1 VLYILGVVETSGS
14 GVSMNRGP
22 RAPGGPSRPTKMCEM
37 THLHSTDGVFNSRR
51 GHLRIYTKSIKTLG
65 GWGTPLWELTPL
77 TRPSPKPHHSSQH
90 FGLPASA
97 LGTEAAEGPQ
107 VTVEPGPLRA
117 FLRHR
122 TPSTFYG
129 IRTLGVYA
137 V

>member
-1 VLYILGVVETSGS
+1 MG
-14 GVSMNRGP
+14 
-22 RAPGGPSRPTKMCEM
+22 A
-37 THLHSTDGVFNSRR
+37 
-51 GHLRIYTKSIKTLG
+51 YTAHQAL
-65 GWGTPLWELTPL
+65 
-77 TRPSPKPHHSSQH
+77 PKADHPSSQH

-97 LGTEAAEGPQ
+97 LGTEAAEGLQ